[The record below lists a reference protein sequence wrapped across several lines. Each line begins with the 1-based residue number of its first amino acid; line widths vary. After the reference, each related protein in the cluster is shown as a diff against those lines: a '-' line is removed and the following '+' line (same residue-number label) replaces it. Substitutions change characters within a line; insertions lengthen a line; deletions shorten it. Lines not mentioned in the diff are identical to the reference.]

1 MHVSRKLRC
10 WKCNYRDALK
20 LRLLWLKNCK
30 SRTGIW
36 IHSVRVWHRFCARWP
51 VTRGWGGD
59 SRSLDK
65 GHFLTLYVKMPCLWP
80 YPQRFSSDQHLQLLC
95 MLSLW
100 SIIGVE
106 PKVLAL
112 PSLLLPGDHR
122 AAKSRGSRKDCLA
135 QGTDLED
142 SQGFSK
148 VLVKLLQ
155 RLPPLRFLQRSQKVR
170 KVFNEGLKKD
180 Y

>member
-1 MHVSRKLRC
+1 MMHVSRKLRC

-65 GHFLTLYVKMPCLWP
+65 DYFLTLYVKMPCLWP
-80 YPQRFSSDQHLQLLC
+80 YPQRFSSDQHPQLLC
-95 MLSLW
+95 MLSLSLVHNW
-100 SIIGVE
+100 GGAEGLGTPFSVASRRPQGS
-106 PKVLAL
+106 KVKGFQEGL
-112 PSLLLPGDHR
+112 SCPGHR
-122 AAKSRGSRKDCLA
+122 PG
-135 QGTDLED
+135 
-142 SQGFSK
+142 GFSR
-148 VLVKLLQ
+148 LL
-155 RLPPLRFLQRSQKVR
+155 
-170 KVFNEGLKKD
+170 
-180 Y
+180 